1 MKVLCGMLHVVA
13 GSRPIFPIEVLS
25 DQEVVLQAVTG
36 DVWDGLYLQKPI
48 DEGDKHFSRNF

>member
-1 MKVLCGMLHVVA
+1 MLHVVA